1 MRNVGLFFV
10 YLSFSLSFETRK
22 KKTAFLNSACV
33 LLSLRA
39 RRINFCTSSSR
50 RKREKEGESER
61 EKEKRLSDDDEEDAA
76 EKEKTIVI
84 INIIK
89 VESGL

>member
-1 MRNVGLFFV
+1 MGLFFFLCV
-10 YLSFSLSFETRK
+10 CLCK
-22 KKTAFLNSACV
+22 KKTAFLNSFARV

-39 RRINFCTSSSR
+39 RRINFCVVVFFEE
-50 RKREKEGESER
+50 KAREKEGESER
-61 EKEKRLSDDDEEDAA
+61 EKEKRLSDDDDEEDAA

>member
-1 MRNVGLFFV
+1 MLALSPRASNQLLFNVVFF
-10 YLSFSLSFETRK
+10 EEN
-22 KKTAFLNSACV
+22 A
-33 LLSLRA
+33 
-39 RRINFCTSSSR
+39 
-50 RKREKEGESER
+50 REKEGESER

-84 INIIK
+84 INSIK